1 MPESWNPDNLQG
13 MLSLERVVNRQAEF
27 MAYLHDFQIMAF
39 MTLFALPLLLFMR
52 QTKRDEE

>member
-1 MPESWNPDNLQG
+1 